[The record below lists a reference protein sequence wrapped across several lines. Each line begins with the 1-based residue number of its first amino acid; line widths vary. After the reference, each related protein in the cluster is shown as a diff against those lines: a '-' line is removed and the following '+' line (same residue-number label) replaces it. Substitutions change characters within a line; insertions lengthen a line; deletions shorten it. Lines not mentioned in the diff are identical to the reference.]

1 MAAAAPP
8 AKLYWDPTG
17 LGRQPAHSGGLSGQL
32 QINSPTALTPGVNK
46 TLSFL
51 CAVWED
57 QTEIADSSRGF
68 PCLLK
73 WTGGCTGRAEEKG
86 EWTGPRSQLLALHV
100 KVEQSILWRWWKES
114 IAKTHLDWTT
124 PLITRKAAEEK
135 QKFTGRKKIQRNSHK
150 EAECHRTGSKPEY
163 YKNTT
168 ELSSIKKANQNKLF
182 HFLPFVPAGKNQS
195 ARLFAFP
202 SSFH

>member
-1 MAAAAPP
+1 MC
-8 AKLYWDPTG
+8 
-17 LGRQPAHSGGLSGQL
+17 
-32 QINSPTALTPGVNK
+32 
-46 TLSFL
+46 FL
-51 CAVWED
+51 FAVWED
-57 QTEIADSSRGF
+57 QTENADSSRGF
-68 PCLLK
+68 PCLLT
-73 WTGGCTGRAEEKG
+73 WTGGCTGRGEG
-86 EWTGPRSQLLALHV
+86 EWTGPGSQLSALHV

-182 HFLPFVPAGKNQS
+182 HFLPFVPAEIKS
-195 ARLFAFP
+195 TPTICTAFFS